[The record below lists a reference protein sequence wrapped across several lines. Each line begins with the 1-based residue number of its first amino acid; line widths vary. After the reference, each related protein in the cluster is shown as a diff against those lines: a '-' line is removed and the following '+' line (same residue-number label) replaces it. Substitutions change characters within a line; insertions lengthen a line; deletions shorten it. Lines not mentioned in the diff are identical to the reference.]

1 MLCSLRGKD
10 RPLKRALPLAA
21 WILLRFAPLYAQDI
35 VSVWLPTHIGDSW
48 TYQREERNGAEGG
61 GMAHPEI
68 ARWKV
73 EETIKGSIAIPE
85 GVLLRKQIRA
95 LDPIPVEVRRHI
107 PGTKEIDE
115 AYDLIRGNCVYSV
128 GQQVDAKRVQLAP
141 EYQKALLSGG
151 VSPEFCFP
159 LKQGAT
165 WGEGA
170 GNSPDYVWR
179 VVGINADPFG
189 PANGTAFHF
198 STRAGS
204 GTIVDRWFEPGI
216 GILQEISEH
225 HGTYEESRLQLL
237 SAVIEGR
244 SYTFQLKP
252 ARTIPRSDLDCEG
265 PGWQHFARSDGTSFT
280 NQRAC
285 VDYPSRK

>member
-1 MLCSLRGKD
+1 MKSVLQ
-10 RPLKRALPLAA
+10 LAA
-21 WILLRFAPLYAQDI
+21 VIVLLAPLCAQDV
-35 VSVWLPTHIGDSW
+35 VSAWLPTHIGDSW

-61 GMAHPEI
+61 GIAHPEI

-85 GVLLRKQIRA
+85 GVLVRKQIRA

-115 AYDLIRGNCVYSV
+115 SYDLIRGNCVYSV
-128 GQQVDAKRVQLAP
+128 EQHVDAKRVQLAP

-159 LKQGAT
+159 LTRDAT
-165 WGEGA
+165 WGKLPST
-170 GNSPDYVWR
+170 SPAEEDVWR

-189 PANGTAFHF
+189 PTNGTTYHF
-198 STRAGS
+198 VARAGS
-204 GTIVDRWFEPGI
+204 GTVVDRWFEPGI
-216 GILQEISEH
+216 GILQAITEH

-237 SAVIEGR
+237 SAVIEGHD
-244 SYTFQLKP
+244 YTFQLKP

-265 PGWQHFARSDGTSFT
+265 PGWQHFARSDGSSFT

-285 VDYPSRK
+285 VDYASRK

>member
-1 MLCSLRGKD
+1 
-10 RPLKRALPLAA
+10 LKPALPLAA
-21 WILLRFAPLYAQDI
+21 WIMLLWHLAGAQD
-35 VSVWLPTHIGDSW
+35 VVNAWLPTHIGDSW

-68 ARWKV
+68 ARWRV

-107 PGTKEIDE
+107 PWIQEVQE
-115 AYDLIRGNCVYSV
+115 SYQLIRGNCVYSV
-128 GQQVDAKRVQLAP
+128 EKQVDTARGQLLP
-141 EYQKALLSGG
+141 EYRKQLLSGRL
-151 VSPEFCFP
+151 SAEFCFP
-159 LKQGAT
+159 LQQGAT
-165 WGEGA
+165 WGNVPGS
-170 GNSPDYVWR
+170 GPDFVWR
-179 VVGINADPFG
+179 VLGINADPFG

-252 ARTIPRSDLDCEG
+252 ARTIPQSDLDCEG
-265 PGWQHFARSDGTSFT
+265 AGWQHFARSDGSSFM

-285 VDYPSRK
+285 VDYASRK

>member
-1 MLCSLRGKD
+1 MKGTLQ
-10 RPLKRALPLAA
+10 LAA
-21 WILLRFAPLYAQDI
+21 VVVLLLAPLCAQDV
-35 VSVWLPTHIGDSW
+35 VSAWLPTHIGDSW

-73 EETIKGSIAIPE
+73 EETIKGSITISE

-107 PGTKEIDE
+107 PWTKEIDE
-115 AYDLIRGNCVYSV
+115 SYDLIRGNCVYD
-128 GQQVDAKRVQLAP
+128 VDRQIDTARGQLAP
-141 EYQKALLSGG
+141 DYRKELLSGG
-151 VSPEFCFP
+151 VSQEFCFP

-165 WGEGA
+165 WGEGT
-170 GNSPDYVWR
+170 GNAPDYVWH

-189 PANGTAFHF
+189 PANGTAYHF
-198 STRAGS
+198 SSRAGS

-216 GILQEISEH
+216 GILQQITEH

-244 SYTFQLKP
+244 DYTFQLKP
-252 ARTIPRSDLDCEG
+252 ARTIPQSELDCEG
-265 PGWQHFARSDGTSFT
+265 AGWQHFARPDGTSFT

-285 VDYPSRK
+285 VDYASRK